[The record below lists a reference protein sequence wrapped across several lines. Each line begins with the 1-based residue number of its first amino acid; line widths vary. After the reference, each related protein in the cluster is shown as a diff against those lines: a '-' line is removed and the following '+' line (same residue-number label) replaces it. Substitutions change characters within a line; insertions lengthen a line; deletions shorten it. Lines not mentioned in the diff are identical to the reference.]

1 MHSIA
6 MHHGTTIGN
15 LMALNPQIRN
25 PHRMGIFAHP
35 AEKVYQASGANSG
48 VTSNCANSWMIA
60 FMLIDSG

>member
-1 MHSIA
+1 
-6 MHHGTTIGN
+6 
-15 LMALNPQIRN
+15 
-25 PHRMGIFAHP
+25 MGIFAHP